1 MNLDWI
7 KTIPD
12 FISYFNDDHRIVI
25 ELIGIDNYFLLY
37 DYFGKTGIYFSGFS
51 ANNDQHKVIELIG
64 DENYYKI
71 YSKFGKAG
79 IYFSTVSIH
88 KLKRAWAV
96 KNRHV
101 DYNEA
106 ARILDVAAKT
116 IYRWRE
122 DACSQLKSTG

>member
-12 FISYFNDDHRIVI
+12 YITYFNDDHRIVI

-37 DYFGKTGIYFSGFS
+37 DYFGKTGIYFSSLS
-51 ANNDQHKVIELIG
+51 AKDYNQKVAGLIG
-64 DENYYKI
+64 QDNF
-71 YSKFGKAG
+71 SKLYLKFCKSE
-79 IYFSTVSIH
+79 IYFSTVSIN
-88 KLKRAWAV
+88 KLKRAWLL

-106 ARILDVAAKT
+106 ARILGVSAKT
-116 IYRWRE
+116 IYRWRQE
-122 DACSQLKSTG
+122 KRTNLLDAG